1 MTPKELHAR
10 ISRLP
15 SRAPVTAELAQS
27 LGFHHR
33 KFNVKKAWLSWLI
46 DYNGPGYRGRKDWNR
61 TAEFVYNHLN
71 APQMVLWLG
80 EVSGL
85 KESEIRRAMS
95 AVLRAQPNL
104 GSQSAAIRKL
114 IPWKRIEFQLYLVK
128 EEEGHTR
135 S

>member
-10 ISRLP
+10 ISNLP
-15 SRAPVTAELAQS
+15 NRAPVTAELARA

-33 KFNVKKAWLSWLI
+33 EFNLKKAWLGWLH

-61 TAEFVYNHLN
+61 TAQFVYNHLN
-71 APQMVLWLG
+71 APAMVLWLG

-85 KESEIRRAMS
+85 KKSEIRRAMD
-95 AVLRAQPNL
+95 AALGAPRNL
-104 GSQSAAIRKL
+104 GSQSAAIRRI
-114 IPWKRIEFQLYLVK
+114 IPWKRIEFQLYIVK
-128 EEEGHTR
+128 EANNQ